1 MAKNRKSD
9 IEKYSSDNEVN
20 DTILGLLNDILLSH
34 KSEKISLGEIVD
46 KLKDKGLALLI
57 AVLSF
62 PVALP
67 IPTPPGF
74 TTLFGVP
81 LCILTAQ
88 LVYSSEHPWL
98 PEWLRNKT
106 IKIETFS
113 SFVEKSKPL
122 FFKIAKFLKPR
133 HPSMLTES
141 SERIAGILAFL
152 CAVSVALPILFGN
165 AVPSAAIF
173 IMALGIMYR
182 DGLAVIIG
190 MIVAVIGLII
200 SSTVVVIVALLGMTA
215 LEKFINLI

>member
-1 MAKNRKSD
+1 MAKNKKSN
-9 IEKYSSDNEVN
+9 IAKHSD
-20 DTILGLLNDILLSH
+20 DTILVLLNDTLSSH
-34 KSEKISLGEIVD
+34 KGERISLGEIVD

-88 LVYSSEHPWL
+88 LIYRSEHPWL
-98 PEWLRNKT
+98 PMWLRNRT
-106 IKIETFS
+106 IKTETFR
-113 SFVEKSKPL
+113 SFVDKSKPL
-122 FFKIAKFLKPR
+122 FAKISRFLKPR
-133 HPSMLTES
+133 HPSMLTQS
-141 SERIAGILAFL
+141 SERMVGVLAFL
-152 CAVSVALPILFGN
+152 CSLSVALPILFGN

-182 DGLAVIIG
+182 DGLSVIIG
-190 MIVAVIGLII
+190 MIIAVVGLII
-200 SSTVVVIVALLGMTA
+200 SSSVVVIVALLGMTA
-215 LEKFINLI
+215 LEKFINFL

>member
-1 MAKNRKSD
+1 MAKNKKSN
-9 IEKYSSDNEVN
+9 IAKHSD
-20 DTILGLLNDILLSH
+20 DTILVLLNDTLSSH
-34 KSEKISLGEIVD
+34 KGERISLGEIVD

-88 LVYSSEHPWL
+88 LIYRSEHPWL
-98 PEWLRNKT
+98 PMWLRNRT
-106 IKIETFS
+106 IKTETFR
-113 SFVEKSKPL
+113 SFVDKSKPL
-122 FFKIAKFLKPR
+122 FAKISRFLKPR

-141 SERIAGILAFL
+141 SERMVGVLAFL
-152 CAVSVALPILFGN
+152 CSLSVALPILFGN

-182 DGLAVIIG
+182 DGLSVIIG
-190 MIVAVIGLII
+190 MIIA
-200 SSTVVVIVALLGMTA
+200 
-215 LEKFINLI
+215 

>member
-1 MAKNRKSD
+1 MAKNKKSN
-9 IEKYSSDNEVN
+9 IAKHSD
-20 DTILGLLNDILLSH
+20 DTILVLLNDTLSSH
-34 KSEKISLGEIVD
+34 KGERISLGEIVD

-88 LVYSSEHPWL
+88 LIYRSEHPWL
-98 PEWLRNKT
+98 PMWLRNRT
-106 IKIETFS
+106 IKTETFR
-113 SFVEKSKPL
+113 SFVDKSKPL
-122 FFKIAKFLKPR
+122 FAKISRFLKPR

-141 SERIAGILAFL
+141 SERMVGVLAFL
-152 CAVSVALPILFGN
+152 CSLSVALPILFGN

-182 DGLAVIIG
+182 DGLSVIIG
-190 MIVAVIGLII
+190 MIIACLLYTSPSPRDRTRSRMP
-200 SSTVVVIVALLGMTA
+200 SSA
-215 LEKFINLI
+215 

>member
-1 MAKNRKSD
+1 MAKNKKSN
-9 IEKYSSDNEVN
+9 IAKHSD
-20 DTILGLLNDILLSH
+20 DTILVLLNDTLSSH
-34 KSEKISLGEIVD
+34 KGERISLGEIVD

-88 LVYSSEHPWL
+88 LIYRSEHPWL
-98 PEWLRNKT
+98 PMWLRNRT
-106 IKIETFS
+106 IKTETFR
-113 SFVEKSKPL
+113 SFVDKSKPL
-122 FFKIAKFLKPR
+122 FAKISRFLKPR

-141 SERIAGILAFL
+141 SERMVGVLAFL
-152 CAVSVALPILFGN
+152 CSLSVALPILFGN

-182 DGLAVIIG
+182 DGLSVIIG
-190 MIVAVIGLII
+190 MIIAVVGLII
-200 SSTVVVIVALLGMTA
+200 SSSVVVIVALLGMTA
-215 LEKFINLI
+215 LEKFINFL